1 MSDYVYGEIE
11 NKATGSTN
19 QIELTKK
26 MAIQQLVPLPPMNEQ
41 TEIVAKVDNLFSLL
55 NTLEKNLEEKN
66 SIQNEL
72 QKSLIAEFKIG

>member
-1 MSDYVYGEIE
+1 MEW
-11 NKATGSTN
+11 N
-19 QIELTKK
+19 ELSKK
-26 MAIQQLVPLPPMNEQ
+26 EKQ
-41 TEIVAKVDNLFSLL
+41 IVAKVDNLFSLL